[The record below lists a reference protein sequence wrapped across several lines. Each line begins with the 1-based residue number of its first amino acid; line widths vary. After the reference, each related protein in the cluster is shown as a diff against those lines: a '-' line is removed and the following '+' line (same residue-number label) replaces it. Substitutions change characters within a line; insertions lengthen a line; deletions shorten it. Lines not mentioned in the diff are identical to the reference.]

1 MAGLRERKKARTRTA
16 IHDAALRLFA
26 ERGYEATTIADI
38 AEAADVSRATF
49 FSYYAS
55 KDDVVF
61 GDAPQAAE
69 ALEAMLADLP
79 DGVGTVQAVREWLRT
94 LAGWLD
100 DERLPLQ
107 RRLMVEHPSVAAR
120 RHRIHARF
128 EEIITTALAREL
140 ESELAARL
148 TSASLIAA
156 LSSVETAAAQ
166 RTEASGR
173 ALSSEEVDQLL
184 DATMAFI
191 DGGLARVKGGPPP
204 VTPSRSA

>member
-1 MAGLRERKKARTRTA
+1 MAGLRERKKVRTRAA

-61 GDAPQAAE
+61 GDAPRAAE

-79 DGVGTVQAVREWLRT
+79 EGVGTLAAVREWLRT

-107 RRLMVEHPSVAAR
+107 RRLMLEQPSVAAR
-120 RHRIHARF
+120 RHQIHARF
-128 EEIITTALAREL
+128 EDIIATALAREL
-140 ESELAARL
+140 EVDDAELAARL
-148 TSASLIAA
+148 VAASLMAA
-156 LSSVETAAAQ
+156 LNTVETAAVE
-166 RTEASGR
+166 RTETTGQ
-173 ALSSEEVDQLL
+173 ALSPADVDQLL

-191 DGGLARVKGGPPP
+191 DGGLARIKG
-204 VTPSRSA
+204 SAADPAA

>member
-1 MAGLRERKKARTRTA
+1 MSGLRERKKVKTRAA

-38 AEAADVSRATF
+38 ADAADVSRATF

-61 GDAPQAAE
+61 GDAPRAAE
-69 ALEAMLADLP
+69 ALEALLADLP
-79 DGVGTVQAVREWLRT
+79 EGMDTLRAVREWLRT

-107 RRLMVEHPSVAAR
+107 RRLMVEIPSVAAR
-120 RHRIHARF
+120 RHQVYARF
-128 EEIITTALAREL
+128 EDIIAEALAREL
-140 ESELAARL
+140 DSGLAARL
-148 TSASLIAA
+148 VAASLLAA
-156 LSSVETAAAQ
+156 LGTVETAAVE
-166 RTEASGR
+166 RTEAGGR
-173 ALSSEEVDQLL
+173 ALSAAEVDQLL

-191 DGGLARVKGGPPP
+191 DGGLAGVR
-204 VTPSRSA
+204 RQSAP

>member
-38 AEAADVSRATF
+38 ADAADVSRATF
-49 FSYYAS
+49 FSYFAS

-61 GDAPQAAE
+61 GDAPRAAE
-69 ALEAMLADLP
+69 ALEAMLAELP
-79 DGVGTVQAVREWLRT
+79 EGVGTLEAVREWLRT

-107 RRLMVEHPSVAAR
+107 RRLMLEHPSVGAR
-120 RHRIHARF
+120 RHQMHARF
-128 EEIITTALAREL
+128 EDIIATALAREL
-140 ESELAARL
+140 EADDPELAARL
-148 TSASLIAA
+148 VAASLMAA
-156 LSSVETAAAQ
+156 LQTAETMAVE
-166 RTEASGR
+166 RTETTGK
-173 ALSSEEVDQLL
+173 ALSPAEVDQLL

-191 DGGLARVKGGPPP
+191 EGGLAS
-204 VTPSRSA
+204 TSHSRRP

>member
-1 MAGLRERKKARTRTA
+1 MAGLRERKKVRTRAA

-61 GDAPQAAE
+61 GDAPRAAE

-79 DGVGTVQAVREWLRT
+79 ESVGTLATVREWLRT

-107 RRLMVEHPSVAAR
+107 RRLMLEQPSVAAR
-120 RHRIHARF
+120 RHQIHARF
-128 EEIITTALAREL
+128 EDIIATALAREL
-140 ESELAARL
+140 EVDDAELAARL
-148 TSASLIAA
+148 VAASLMAA
-156 LSSVETAAAQ
+156 LNTVETAAVE
-166 RTEASGR
+166 RTETTGQ
-173 ALSSEEVDQLL
+173 ALSPADVDQLL

-191 DGGLARVKGGPPP
+191 DGGLARIKG
-204 VTPSRSA
+204 SAADPAA

>member
-1 MAGLRERKKARTRTA
+1 MAGLRERKKVRTRAA

-61 GDAPQAAE
+61 GDAPRAAE

-79 DGVGTVQAVREWLRT
+79 EGVGTLQAVREWLRT

-107 RRLMVEHPSVAAR
+107 RRLMLEQPSVAAR
-120 RHRIHARF
+120 RHQIHARF
-128 EEIITTALAREL
+128 EDIIATALAREL
-140 ESELAARL
+140 EVDDAELAARL
-148 TSASLIAA
+148 VAASLMAA
-156 LSSVETAAAQ
+156 LNTVETAAVE
-166 RTEASGR
+166 RTETTGQ
-173 ALSSEEVDQLL
+173 ALSPADVDQLL

-191 DGGLARVKGGPPP
+191 DGGLARIKG
-204 VTPSRSA
+204 SAADPAA